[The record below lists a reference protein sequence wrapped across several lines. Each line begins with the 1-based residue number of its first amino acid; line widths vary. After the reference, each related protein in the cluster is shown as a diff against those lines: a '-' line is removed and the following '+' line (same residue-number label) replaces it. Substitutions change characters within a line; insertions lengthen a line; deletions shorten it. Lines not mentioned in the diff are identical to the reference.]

1 MGTNL
6 TPSLLAAALFG
17 RTRRGVLGCLF
28 THPDESFYVREIA
41 RAVGTGHGAVQRE
54 LTNLSK
60 AGILRRQV
68 DGRQVYFQANPETPI
83 FVELKAIAIK
93 TVGVGDALSR
103 ALAPL
108 AERLDVAFVFG
119 SFARGEPDFR
129 SDVDVFIVGRAT
141 FASVSSALAPSES
154 ELGRAINPVVM
165 AREEFQARLTDGER
179 FVTTVV
185 SEPKVLIVG
194 SADELERLVGEGV
207 ADSL

>member
-1 MGTNL
+1 MGTIL
-6 TPSLLAAALFG
+6 TPSALSAALFG
-17 RTRRGVLGCLF
+17 RTRRGVLGWLF
-28 THPDESFYVREIA
+28 THPDESFYLREIA

-83 FVELKAIAIK
+83 FAELKAIAIK

-103 ALAPL
+103 ALALL

-129 SDVDVFIVGRAT
+129 SDVDVLIVGRAT
-141 FASVSSALAPSES
+141 FSSVSSALAPSES
-154 ELGRAINPVVM
+154 DLA
-165 AREEFQARLTDGER
+165 AR
-179 FVTTVV
+179 
-185 SEPKVLIVG
+185 
-194 SADELERLVGEGV
+194 
-207 ADSL
+207 